1 MTPDSNC
8 IEISRSMCGR
18 LHLSGK
24 VYHSDYHPKADGK
37 QFWRSVPVLR
47 LIGTPRKPTIS
58 AGEGAMGKQKN
69 QVDASPGDAERP
81 RWSGAAALGHGGRMS
96 RPRKSATVLRLL
108 RGSGNGIA
116 RPGCRNDSQTASH
129 ALSGWKGSSR
139 PNYYWGGSAC
149 LELDQRS
156 RNREDRG
163 QTGCLTA
170 DVNTAEFGGG
180 PCVRRTVCRGEFAI
194 ETLGILAAAQLG
206 ARAQK

>member
-1 MTPDSNC
+1 M
-8 IEISRSMCGR
+8 
-18 LHLSGK
+18 
-24 VYHSDYHPKADGK
+24 
-37 QFWRSVPVLR
+37 
-47 LIGTPRKPTIS
+47 
-58 AGEGAMGKQKN
+58 GEQKN
-69 QVDASPGDAERP
+69 QVDAPLGDAERP
-81 RWSGAAALGHGGRMS
+81 RWSRAAALGHGGRMS
-96 RPRKSATVLRLL
+96 RQRNSATVLRVV

-116 RPGCRNDSQTASH
+116 RPGCRSDSQTASH

-180 PCVRRTVCRGEFAI
+180 PCVRRAVMPGRVRDRDAWYSRGGTARCPGTARPPTPPRRRSAPPRQAPF
-194 ETLGILAAAQLG
+194 LAWKAFDHLSGGAAGPQHMYR
-206 ARAQK
+206 ARH